1 MYRDFRSTRSASSAN
16 TSKSS
21 TKKLEVYIRNISK
34 ASNTILAIVAGIL
47 TNVLLLLVVVVGG
60 AAVVALVV
68 GVGIGEV

>member
-47 TNVLLLLVVVVGG
+47 TNVLLLLVVVGGG